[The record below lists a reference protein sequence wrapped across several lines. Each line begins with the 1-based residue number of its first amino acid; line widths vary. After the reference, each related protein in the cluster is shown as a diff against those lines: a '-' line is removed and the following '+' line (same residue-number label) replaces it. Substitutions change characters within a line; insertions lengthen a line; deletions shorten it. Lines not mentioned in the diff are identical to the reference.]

1 MAKDIQL
8 ESKTLKYSVFSLIS
22 FSLIGVACGL
32 LLSSDVILFDG
43 IFSIFGVLTSL
54 ATFRISRFI
63 HKKDHFNF
71 PFGKENVEPVVVLFQ
86 YLLLS
91 AFLGY
96 TLFDAV
102 RIILSG
108 GNRVQLG
115 SVILYLLL
123 NTLAL
128 VVIVKKMRRS
138 AEKSHS
144 TLVESELV
152 QWEISLRQSLFAL
165 GSYSFSLVLAIFS
178 YDAILPYIDPAVLV
192 VFVLLT
198 FITVIKE
205 IVAAFKEIIGMRS
218 VNLPLQQSIEN
229 HVKTIKEKYHI
240 KDYYL
245 RVNKV
250 GSTIV
255 VEVDFLVDE
264 EFEHGNVYQQDMIR
278 EEFKKGLHDIDYDL
292 WLSIAFTTQYKWVT

>member
-128 VVIVKKMRRS
+128 VVIVKMMRRS